1 MARPKRSYLQAIH
14 HQVLSW
20 ANWNAMYL
28 DNAGYPHSTVE
39 ARLMEGGAGDPP
51 PPGCR
56 IPMGIMMPAHVQEI
70 DRAVRVMP
78 KDLHQVIMIHY
89 VDGNRVSRQR
99 VTEALQWLAGRLGK

>member
-1 MARPKRSYLQAIH
+1 
-14 HQVLSW
+14 
-20 ANWNAMYL
+20 
-28 DNAGYPHSTVE
+28 
-39 ARLMEGGAGDPP
+39 
-51 PPGCR
+51 
-56 IPMGIMMPAHVQEI
+56 MGIMMPAHVQEI